1 LPIADFRLQSEEDG
15 RESEHGKSD
24 IRNGLVT
31 MAIGL
36 VGRKVGMTQI
46 FDERGKAVPVTVI
59 QAGPCPVVQRKTTD
73 REGYEAVQIGFE
85 TQPKKSRVT
94 HPVRGHF
101 EKAQVPYQRFLREIR
116 LRAGDGEYA
125 VGQVL
130 TVSLFAAGDH
140 VRVAGITKGRGF
152 QGGVKRWNYKGGPM
166 THGAMFHRAPGSIGA
181 SSYPSRVFRGHHL
194 PGHMGA
200 QRMTVRGLRVVAVDA
215 DNNLLLIE
223 GAVPGP
229 SGGVVTIQKGK

>member
-1 LPIADFRLQSEEDG
+1 MAC
-15 RESEHGKSD
+15 
-24 IRNGLVT
+24 VA

-36 VGRKVGMTQI
+36 VGRKVGMTQV
-46 FDERGKAVPVTVI
+46 FDERGQAVPVTVI

-73 REGYEAVQIGFE
+73 HDGYEAIQIGYE
-85 TQPKKSRVT
+85 AQPKKNRVNR
-94 HPVRGHF
+94 PAQGRF
-101 EKAQVPYQRFLREIR
+101 DKAQVAYQRFLREIR
-116 LRAGDGEYA
+116 LRGGEGEFA

-130 TVSLFAAGDH
+130 TVSLFVAGDR
-140 VRVAGITKGRGF
+140 VRVSGVTKGRGF

-166 THGAMFHRAPGSIGA
+166 THGSMFHRAPGSIGA

-200 QRMTVRGLRVVAVDA
+200 ERATVRGLRVVSVDA
-215 DNNLLLIE
+215 ENNLVLVE
-223 GAVPGP
+223 GAIPGP

>member
-1 LPIADFRLQSEEDG
+1 
-15 RESEHGKSD
+15 
-24 IRNGLVT
+24 

-46 FDERGKAVPVTVI
+46 FDERGRAVPVTVI
-59 QAGPCPVVQRKTTD
+59 QAGPCPVVQKKTTARD
-73 REGYEAVQIGFE
+73 GYEAIQLGFE
-85 TQPKKSRVT
+85 SQPKRQRVT
-94 HPVRGHF
+94 RPLQGHF
-101 EKAQVPYQRFLREIR
+101 DKGQVPYQRTLREIR
-116 LRAGDGEYA
+116 LQGSEGEFS

-130 TVSLFAAGDH
+130 TVNVFSAGDR
-140 VRVAGITKGRGF
+140 VRVSGTTKGRGF
-152 QGGVKRWNYKGGPM
+152 QGGVKRWGYKGGPM

-200 QRMTVRGLRVVAVDA
+200 VRQTVPGLQVVAVDP
-215 DNNLLLIE
+215 DRHLILVR

-229 SGGVVTIQKGK
+229 TGGLVLIQKGK

>member
-1 LPIADFRLQSEEDG
+1 
-15 RESEHGKSD
+15 
-24 IRNGLVT
+24 

-36 VGRKVGMTQI
+36 LGRKVGMTQV
-46 FDERGKAVPVTVI
+46 FDEKGTAVPVTVI
-59 QAGPCPVVQRKTTD
+59 QAGPCPVVQKKTAETD
-73 REGYEAVQIGFE
+73 GYEALQLGFE
-85 TQPKKSRVT
+85 AQPKLNRLTK
-94 HPVRGHF
+94 PVRGHF
-101 EKAQVPYQRFLREIR
+101 DKAQVPYQRRLQEIR
-116 LRAGDGEYA
+116 LRGGEGEFA

-130 TVSLFAAGDH
+130 TVALFAAGDR
-140 VRVAGITKGRGF
+140 VRVTGVTKGRGF

-200 QRMTVRGLRVVAVDA
+200 VRATVQGLRVVAVDTE
-215 DNNLLLIE
+215 NNLLLIE

-229 SGGVVTIQKGK
+229 SGGMVTVQKGK

>member
-1 LPIADFRLQSEEDG
+1 MACAA
-15 RESEHGKSD
+15 
-24 IRNGLVT
+24 

-36 VGRKVGMTQI
+36 VGRKVGMTQV
-46 FDERGKAVPVTVI
+46 FDARGKAVPVTVI
-59 QAGPCPVVQRKTTD
+59 QAGPCPVVQRKTAD
-73 REGYEAVQIGFE
+73 REGYEAIQIGFE
-85 TQPKKSRVT
+85 AQPKQQRVT
-94 HPVRGHF
+94 RPVRGHF
-101 EKAQVPYQRFLREIR
+101 DKAQTAYTRFLREIR
-116 LRAGDGEYA
+116 LAGGEGEFT

-130 TVSLFAAGDH
+130 TVTLFAPGDR
-140 VRVAGITKGRGF
+140 VRVSGITKGRGF

-200 QRMTVRGLRVVAVDA
+200 QRQTVRGLRVVSVDA
-215 DNNLLLIE
+215 ENHLVLIE

-229 SGGVVTIQKGK
+229 TGGVVTIQKGK